1 MSNKQ
6 LTIKDYMSAPQVQT
20 KMKEMLQ
27 SPELIRQ
34 FTTSV
39 ISIAGADELLAVAE
53 PRSLF
58 NACLTAA
65 SLNLPI
71 NKNLGFAHIIGYKNN
86 KKGITE
92 AQFQLGARGFKEL
105 AQRSGQY
112 QIINQGDVREGELA
126 GRDRLTGE
134 LKFNWNDNDA
144 VRADLP
150 IIGYFS
156 YFKLAN
162 GFSSTFYMSMDEVIA
177 HGKRYSQS
185 FKRGYGPWQDNF
197 DAMALKTVSKLNIS
211 KNGPLSVDMQ
221 KAVTVDQAVIHDEDK
236 VDYIDGD
243 ELAGEKATDEKKAAI
258 LAANAP
264 EAQTVPD
271 NVDPA
276 TGEIKED
283 APSAEE
289 TKAAVDK
296 VFKPEDA
303 DQTASEQAAAPA
315 PKKSVK
321 ERAAEFAAKGKAA
334 NAAKKEES
342 EKGTQSSLINNDNN
356 S

>member
-1 MSNKQ
+1 MSTKA

-39 ISIAGADELLAVAE
+39 ISIAGADELLATAE

-86 KKGITE
+86 RKGITE
-92 AQFQLGARGFKEL
+92 AQFQLGARGFREL

-112 QIINQGDVREGELA
+112 QIINQGDVREGELV
-126 GRDRLTGE
+126 GRDRLTGD
-134 LKFNWNDNDA
+134 LKFNWNEDDA
-144 VRADLP
+144 ARDKLP

-156 YFKLAN
+156 YFKLSN
-162 GFSSTFYMSMDEVIA
+162 GFTSTLYMSMDEIKA
-177 HGKRYSQS
+177 HGQRYSQS
-185 FKRGYGPWQDNF
+185 YKRGYGPWVDNF

-221 KAVTVDQAVIHDEDK
+221 KAVSVDQAVIHDDDK

-243 ELAGEKATDEKKAAI
+243 ELADVEANDEEQAAI
-258 LAANAP
+258 LAANTP
-264 EAQTVPD
+264 EAEVSKERVVNAAPD
-271 NVDPA
+271 NVDPE
-276 TGEIKED
+276 TGEITED
-283 APSAEE
+283 
-289 TKAAVDK
+289 
-296 VFKPEDA
+296 FIPEDR
-303 DQTASEQAAAPA
+303 T
-315 PKKSVK
+315 PKESV
-321 ERAAEFAAKGKAA
+321 AEKAKRKYGK
-334 NAAKKEES
+334 K
-342 EKGTQSSLINNDNN
+342 QSTLLDNDND
-356 S
+356 SQS